1 MRGRQKIKIRN
12 LKDDRVRREYQAVIA
27 ELYEEARAG
36 GCASGKDVEL
46 AWKELKEGIVGA
58 ATKVC
63 GTMRGRSGQV
73 KRTRWWNEEV
83 KSAVQ
88 KKKVLYNVFID
99 SVTREARRQFLREV
113 KLSTGDVGLLLFADD
128 MVVMAESVEGQQHN
142 LQV

>member
-1 MRGRQKIKIRN
+1 MDVKAVRGAEIGSDHYLVLMKIKLKARRVKNSSQVRGRQKIKIRN

-58 ATKVC
+58 TTKVC
-63 GTMRGRSGQV
+63 GSMRWRSGQV

-88 KKKVLYNVFID
+88 KKKVLFP
-99 SVTREARRQFLREV
+99 
-113 KLSTGDVGLLLFADD
+113 
-128 MVVMAESVEGQQHN
+128 
-142 LQV
+142 